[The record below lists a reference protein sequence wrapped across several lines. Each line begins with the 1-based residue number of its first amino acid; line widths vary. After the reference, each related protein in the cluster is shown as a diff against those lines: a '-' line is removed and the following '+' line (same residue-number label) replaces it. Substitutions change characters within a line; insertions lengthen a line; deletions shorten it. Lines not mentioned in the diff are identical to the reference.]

1 MLGLKPTK
9 KGYAMLDSHGRDTA
23 TEAGDDPLAGYLD
36 ETITENLEE
45 RPALDQVGRETLRR
59 RLGDHPSEPRVLS
72 TLDGDA
78 AWDLSYSGDE
88 TVGVDGAAPDSDVVG
103 EKGKAAGLTYSDA
116 EPLNYAKVASRD
128 QHRWELNPESVA
140 QSEGEE
146 AAEDEREEDQLDTEE
161 LDEVDLLDE
170 TDEEIDIE
178 MTAVVELADG
188 PDEDDDDDEEEDD
201 DDDED
206 DDDEL

>member
-1 MLGLKPTK
+1 MLT
-9 KGYAMLDSHGRDTA
+9 SHGRDAA
-23 TEAGDDPLAGYLD
+23 TEAGDDPLAEYLD
-36 ETITENLEE
+36 ETITEDLEE

-59 RLGDHPSEPRVLS
+59 RLGDHPSEPPVLS
-72 TLDGDA
+72 TGDVDA

-88 TVGVDGAAPDSDVVG
+88 TVGVDGAAPHSDVVG
-103 EKGKAAGLTYSDA
+103 EMGKAAGLTYRDA

-128 QHRWELNPESVA
+128 QHRWELNPESAA

-146 AAEDEREEDQLDTEE
+146 AAEDEDEEVQLDMEE

-170 TDEEIDIE
+170 TVEEIDTE

-188 PDEDDDDDEEEDD
+188 PDEDDEEEDDD

-206 DDDEL
+206 DDDDL